1 MRLVHAWV
9 LVLAAAC
16 GSAVNGFQITSAPR
30 MSLSMQVSATVDKTA
45 EVAVAEETSAPNGSS
60 ISMTYADIN
69 NLAFRALQKECKSVG
84 LSAVGTTAAL
94 RGRLLDHFGLSK
106 EKKVVE
112 IEVPKA
118 TAAEIEVS
126 S

>member
-30 MSLSMQVSATVDKTA
+30 MSLSMQVSATLDKTA

-60 ISMTYADIN
+60 SMTYADIN